1 MNTQEQ
7 VNKLVD
13 YLENVRT
20 VFNSFEKYSIL
31 SINVTEEE
39 IKVHVSSMSF
49 FSFWNGE
56 ELTISDIDSQIDVED
71 DPITKNISFYR
82 GEVEF
87 FALFSKFEFQ
97 KWQEK
102 MNSPQ

>member
-20 VFNSFEKYSIL
+20 VLNNFEKYSIL
-31 SINVTEEE
+31 SVNVDEEE
-39 IKVHVSSMSF
+39 AKVHISSMSF

-56 ELTISDIDSQIDVED
+56 ELTISDINSQSSVDD

-87 FALFSKFEFQ
+87 SALFSKFEFR

-102 MNSPQ
+102 MNSLQ